1 MLGHLVGDTLLID
14 VVQIMKQHVGP
25 QDIVLRMG
33 GDEFVIFLVDIPKEA
48 IGRSVGKLVEKL
60 NLTYNRNEISET
72 VSASMGIAVA
82 PDQGK
87 DFKSLYEKA
96 DAALRNIPKIILNST
111 KKTQQRIRQLDKGL

>member
-1 MLGHLVGDTLLID
+1 MIESSVNFDTLLID
-14 VVQIMKQHVGP
+14 VVQIMKQHVRP

-96 DAALRNIPKIILNST
+96 DAALYDV
-111 KKTQQRIRQLDKGL
+111 KKHSKNNFKFYEENAAED

>member
-14 VVQIMKQHVGP
+14 VVQIMKQHVRP

-96 DAALRNIPKIILNST
+96 DAAL
-111 KKTQQRIRQLDKGL
+111 